1 MRTAEIRSEPNWTA
15 SAGPDVFYFVELY
28 KDGDYI
34 GKIDV
39 SEKSSYY
46 RQDVIEN
53 WENGI
58 LGEDNEHIVK
68 FNKPS

>member
-1 MRTAEIRSEPNWTA
+1 MRKAEIKREPNW
-15 SAGPDVFYFVELY
+15 SESKGPDMFYFVELY

-39 SEKSSYY
+39 SEKSIYY
-46 RQDVIEN
+46 RQDVVEN

-58 LGEDNEHIVK
+58 LGEDNEYIRK
-68 FNKPS
+68 SN

>member
-15 SAGPDVFYFVELY
+15 SAGPDVFYFVDLY

-46 RQDVIEN
+46 RQDVVEN

-68 FNKPS
+68 FNKSY